1 MSGAGPTTVRCQSH
15 RAVALTDRE
24 SLIRME
30 VADPR
35 ITRGR
40 YHAQTGKGTASS
52 TALGLLLE
60 CTSMAAPGI
69 FSRGHLHVVRHDRGR
84 HDGTIGSAWRHKHH
98 TSIES
103 AAQALRPAAQAL

>member
-1 MSGAGPTTVRCQSH
+1 MSGAGPATIRCQSH
-15 RAVALTDRE
+15 DAGHERVALTDRE

-40 YHAQTGKGTASS
+40 YHAQSGKGTASS

-69 FSRGHLHVVRHDRGR
+69 FSPGHLHVVRHDRGR
-84 HDGTIGSAWRHKHH
+84 HHPGGRRLYSVFYQLWRSS
-98 TSIES
+98 SI
-103 AAQALRPAAQAL
+103 